1 MRRRRALVLALLTGL
16 VIVGLALGLAVLQPT
31 GLPVP
36 QYP

>member
-1 MRRRRALVLALLTGL
+1 MRRRRALILAVSTGLLIVVLAIC
-16 VIVGLALGLAVLQPT
+16 VAWLQPA

>member
-1 MRRRRALVLALLTGL
+1 MRRRRALILAILTGL
-16 VIVGLALGLAVLQPT
+16 LIFALALVVAWLQPG

>member
-1 MRRRRALVLALLTGL
+1 MRRRRALILALVTGL
-16 VIVGLALGLAVLQPT
+16 LIVILAVGVAWLQPA